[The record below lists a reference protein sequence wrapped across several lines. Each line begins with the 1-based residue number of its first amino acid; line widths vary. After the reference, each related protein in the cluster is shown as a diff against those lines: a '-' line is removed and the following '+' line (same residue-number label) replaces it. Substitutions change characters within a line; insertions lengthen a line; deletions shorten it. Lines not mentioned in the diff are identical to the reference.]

1 VTAAGTVIIT
11 EPGVYQLSDAD
22 YFADPVSG
30 GSLSSSGARL
40 LLPPSCPA
48 LYAHQRDHPPT
59 PKPEYDLGH
68 AAHRLMLG
76 VGPQLVVVEAAD
88 WRTKVAR
95 EARAD
100 AHAAGRVPLLAA
112 QHEQVRG
119 MFTAL
124 RQHPIA
130 NELLNPDT
138 MAAEQSLFWVDPE
151 TGIWRRARLDAMS
164 RPDPDGPPVVV
175 DYKSCRSAD
184 IGHIRRAMW
193 DYGYAAQADWYLDG
207 AATLDQTYDGTS
219 FYFVFQEV
227 APPYLVTVVEPD
239 ADALGIGRKRNREAI
254 QIYRDCAE
262 ADVWPAHTGPNEI
275 PLVGLPLWV
284 ERQHATTEE
293 EYL

>member
-1 VTAAGTVIIT
+1 VKIT
-11 EPGVYQLSDAD
+11 EPGVYELGDAE
-22 YFADPVSG
+22 YHADPVPG

-48 LYAHQRDHPPT
+48 RYAYQRQHPPT

-76 VGPQLVVVEAAD
+76 VGPELVVVEAAD
-88 WRTKVAR
+88 WRTKAAR
-95 EARAD
+95 QARDD
-100 AHAAGRVPLLAA
+100 AHVAGRVPLLAA
-112 QHEQVRG
+112 QHEQVRS
-119 MFTAL
+119 MFAAL

-130 NELLNPDT
+130 AELLDPDT
-138 MAAEQSLFWVDPE
+138 MAAEQSLFWLDLE
-151 TGIWRRARLDAMS
+151 HKIWRRARLDAMS
-164 RPDPDGPPVVV
+164 RPDPDRPPVVV

-219 FYFVFQEV
+219 FYFVFQEI
-227 APPYLVTVVEPD
+227 AAPYLVTVVEPD
-239 ADALGIGRKRNREAI
+239 ADALAIGRQRNREAI
-254 QIYRDCAE
+254 EVYRDCTE
-262 ADVWPAHTGPNEI
+262 TGHWYGHTGTDEI
-275 PLVGLPLWV
+275 PLVGLPAWV
-284 ERQHATTEE
+284 ERQHTTTEE

>member
-1 VTAAGTVIIT
+1 VKIT
-11 EPGVYQLSDAD
+11 EPGVYELGDAD
-22 YFADPVSG
+22 YFADPVPG

-48 LYAHQRDHPPT
+48 RYAYQRQHPPT

-76 VGPQLVVVEAAD
+76 VGPELVVVEAAD
-88 WRTKVAR
+88 WRTKAAR
-95 EARAD
+95 QARDD
-100 AHAAGRVPLLAA
+100 AHVAGRVPLLVA
-112 QHEQVRG
+112 QHEQVRS
-119 MFTAL
+119 MFAAL

-130 NELLNPDT
+130 AELLDPDT
-138 MAAEQSLFWVDPE
+138 MAAEQSLFWLDLE
-151 TGIWRRARLDAMS
+151 HKIWRRARLDAMS
-164 RPDPDGPPVVV
+164 RPDPDRPPVVV

-227 APPYLVTVVEPD
+227 AAPYLVTVVEPD
-239 ADALGIGRKRNREAI
+239 ADALAIGRQRNREAI
-254 QIYRDCAE
+254 EVYRECTE
-262 ADVWPAHTGPNEI
+262 TGHWYGHTGTDEI
-275 PLVGLPLWV
+275 PLVGLPAWV
-284 ERQHATTEE
+284 ERQHTTTDEHEE
-293 EYL
+293 IY